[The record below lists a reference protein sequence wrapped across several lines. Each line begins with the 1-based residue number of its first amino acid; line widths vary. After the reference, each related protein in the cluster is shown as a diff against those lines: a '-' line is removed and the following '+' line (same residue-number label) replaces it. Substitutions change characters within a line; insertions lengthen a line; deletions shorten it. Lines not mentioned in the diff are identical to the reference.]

1 MRAKRHL
8 GQNFLSGSHYPD
20 RILKAVAPAAGE
32 TIVEIGPGHGALT
45 AGLVESGARVIAIEL
60 DSDLVPA
67 LNQRFASN
75 ENFSLIQADAME
87 VDICGLV
94 GPGSSARVVA
104 NLPYYISTPILQR
117 LIAQR
122 SCITEMTLM
131 LQREVVD
138 RLTAPPGGKEYGYL
152 TVLAGL
158 YCRAERLFDV
168 PPGAF
173 RPAPKVHSSVI
184 RLSVLD
190 RPSAAVGDDK
200 FLLEVASSIFGQRRK
215 TVLNNLRA
223 SRTRLGLSGAEMAM
237 LALETAGIDPQR
249 RAETLSIAEI
259 AALAD
264 ALARGREKS

>member
-1 MRAKRHL
+1 MRVKRHL
-8 GQNFLSGSHYPD
+8 GQNFLVGTHYPE
-20 RILKAVAPAAGE
+20 RILKAVAPVAGE
-32 TIVEIGPGHGALT
+32 TIVEIGPGRGALT
-45 AGLVESGARVIAIEL
+45 GGLVDSGARVIAIEL

-94 GPGSSARVVA
+94 GPGSSVRVVA

-122 SCITEMTLM
+122 SCINEMTLM

-138 RLTAPPGGKEYGYL
+138 RLTAPPGGREYGYL

-158 YCRAERLFDV
+158 YCRTERIFDV

-190 RPSAAVGDDK
+190 HPSAEIRDAD
-200 FLLEVASSIFGQRRK
+200 FFLEVASSIFGQRRK

-223 SRTRLGLSGAEMAM
+223 SRNRLGLPRAESAS
-237 LALETAGIDPQR
+237 LALESAGIDPQR

-264 ALARGREKS
+264 ALSRAGEKS